1 MLNPNISFFLYN
13 HTCDS
18 LIYTLYTVRLTTIP
32 VTLSKTSVY
41 SIFSV
46 LISRNFSVKKALSP
60 FFFFFGL
67 YGFFCI
73 QNKCPMVLPLVCQK
87 NCVPVR
93 LDFIEGEGI
102 ILVTVAL
109 SKNQEHNCEELIN
122 NRRIRAGEMDQRL
135 LLFQRS

>member
-1 MLNPNISFFLYN
+1 
-13 HTCDS
+13 
-18 LIYTLYTVRLTTIP
+18 
-32 VTLSKTSVY
+32 
-41 SIFSV
+41 
-46 LISRNFSVKKALSP
+46 
-60 FFFFFGL
+60 
-67 YGFFCI
+67 
-73 QNKCPMVLPLVCQK
+73 MVLPLVCQK